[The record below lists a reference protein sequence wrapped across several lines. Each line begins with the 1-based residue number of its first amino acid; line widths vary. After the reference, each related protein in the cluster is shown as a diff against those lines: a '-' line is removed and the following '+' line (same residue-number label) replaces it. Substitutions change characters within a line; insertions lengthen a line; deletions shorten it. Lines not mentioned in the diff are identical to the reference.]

1 MKKSCSY
8 IDISRPASG
17 RETLRRTPDGRRRH
31 AGYTKQTDQYRQ
43 GIIRYGKDELYSKL
57 EEQGTFL
64 FPETNKGHDSYVQG
78 RIKALALNDA
88 YKNDFDI
95 LAYADM
101 LFWIE
106 QYNISRL

>member
-1 MKKSCSY
+1 MFVAMSNY
-8 IDISRPASG
+8 AVAFLASNYYCICFYCPIQ
-17 RETLRRTPDGRRRH
+17 RD
-31 AGYTKQTDQYRQ
+31 
-43 GIIRYGKDELYSKL
+43 GKDELYSKL

-78 RIKALALNDA
+78 RIKVLALNDA

-95 LAYADM
+95 LTYADM

>member
-1 MKKSCSY
+1 MLSKVC
-8 IDISRPASG
+8 
-17 RETLRRTPDGRRRH
+17 EVFT
-31 AGYTKQTDQYRQ
+31 
-43 GIIRYGKDELYSKL
+43 KDELYSKL

-106 QYNISRL
+106 TRLPQSHWL